1 MLTAYDYPTAL
12 ILNQAEID
20 IILVG
25 DTLGMVVLGYE
36 TTRDVTVTD
45 MIHHTSAVKRGN
57 ETCLI
62 VSDLPYQS
70 DKTSDLAVENAKQ
83 LISTGADAVKIEGN
97 KTEIIG
103 AIINEGIPVMGH
115 VGLLPQTTETFRVRG
130 RKEREA
136 NQILEDAISLEQVG
150 CFAVVLECIPNPV
163 AERITESLSIP
174 TIGIGAGA
182 SCDGQVLVIHDLIG
196 LFDRF
201 RPSFAKQFT
210 NVKKEILRAVESYK
224 FEVQQETFPDADHCG
239 GYRVACQAT
248 GSSTSFPCALLP
260 GGTDCL
266 SGLLW
271 LVHVHDPATNAFG
284 IDDQH
289 SLDLAGNT
297 RLFASPFLECTRW
310 MNRPVQESATD

>member
-97 KTEIIG
+97 KTEII
-103 AIINEGIPVMGH
+103 
-115 VGLLPQTTETFRVRG
+115 
-130 RKEREA
+130 
-136 NQILEDAISLEQVG
+136 
-150 CFAVVLECIPNPV
+150 
-163 AERITESLSIP
+163 
-174 TIGIGAGA
+174 
-182 SCDGQVLVIHDLIG
+182 
-196 LFDRF
+196 
-201 RPSFAKQFT
+201 
-210 NVKKEILRAVESYK
+210 
-224 FEVQQETFPDADHCG
+224 
-239 GYRVACQAT
+239 
-248 GSSTSFPCALLP
+248 
-260 GGTDCL
+260 
-266 SGLLW
+266 
-271 LVHVHDPATNAFG
+271 
-284 IDDQH
+284 
-289 SLDLAGNT
+289 
-297 RLFASPFLECTRW
+297 
-310 MNRPVQESATD
+310 

>member
-1 MLTAYDYPTAL
+1 MKKTVNSIRKTKISGRKIVMLTAYDYPTAL

-36 TTRDVTVTD
+36 TTRDVTITD

-83 LISTGADAVKIEGN
+83 LVSTGADAVKIEGN
-97 KTEIIG
+97 KTEIIR
-103 AIINEGIPVMGH
+103 AIINEGISVMGH

-224 FEVQQETFPDADHCG
+224 FEVQQETFPDADHS
-239 GYRVACQAT
+239 Y
-248 GSSTSFPCALLP
+248 
-260 GGTDCL
+260 
-266 SGLLW
+266 
-271 LVHVHDPATNAFG
+271 
-284 IDDQH
+284 
-289 SLDLAGNT
+289 
-297 RLFASPFLECTRW
+297 E
-310 MNRPVQESATD
+310 

>member
-70 DKTSDLAVENAKQ
+70 DKTSELAVGNAKQ
-83 LISTGADAVKIEGN
+83 LVSAGADAVKIEGN
-97 KTEIIG
+97 KAGIIR
-103 AIINEGIPVMGH
+103 AIISEGIPVMGH
-115 VGLLPQTTETFRVRG
+115 VGLLPQTTDRFRVRG

-136 NQILEDAISLEQVG
+136 NQILEDAVSLELAG
-150 CFAVVLECIPNPV
+150 CFAVVLECIPNSV
-163 AERITESLSIP
+163 AKKITESLSIP
-174 TIGIGAGA
+174 AIGIGAGS
-182 SCDGQVLVIHDLIG
+182 SCDGQVLVTHDLIG

-201 RPSFAKQFT
+201 KPSFAKQFA
-210 NVKKEILRAVESYK
+210 NVKKEILRAVECYK
-224 FEVQQETFPDADHCG
+224 FEVRQGTFPDADHS
-239 GYRVACQAT
+239 Y
-248 GSSTSFPCALLP
+248 
-260 GGTDCL
+260 
-266 SGLLW
+266 
-271 LVHVHDPATNAFG
+271 
-284 IDDQH
+284 
-289 SLDLAGNT
+289 
-297 RLFASPFLECTRW
+297 E
-310 MNRPVQESATD
+310 

>member
-1 MLTAYDYPTAL
+1 MKKTVNSIRKTKISGRKIVMLTAYDYPTAL

-130 RKEREA
+130 RTKEK
-136 NQILEDAISLEQVG
+136 QIKFWKMRYPWNRWVALLLYWNAFRIQWLKESRNLYQYRQSVLGLEQVAMG
-150 CFAVVLECIPNPV
+150 KFL
-163 AERITESLSIP
+163 LSMI
-174 TIGIGAGA
+174 
-182 SCDGQVLVIHDLIG
+182 
-196 LFDRF
+196 
-201 RPSFAKQFT
+201 
-210 NVKKEILRAVESYK
+210 
-224 FEVQQETFPDADHCG
+224 
-239 GYRVACQAT
+239 
-248 GSSTSFPCALLP
+248 
-260 GGTDCL
+260 
-266 SGLLW
+266 
-271 LVHVHDPATNAFG
+271 
-284 IDDQH
+284 
-289 SLDLAGNT
+289 
-297 RLFASPFLECTRW
+297 
-310 MNRPVQESATD
+310 